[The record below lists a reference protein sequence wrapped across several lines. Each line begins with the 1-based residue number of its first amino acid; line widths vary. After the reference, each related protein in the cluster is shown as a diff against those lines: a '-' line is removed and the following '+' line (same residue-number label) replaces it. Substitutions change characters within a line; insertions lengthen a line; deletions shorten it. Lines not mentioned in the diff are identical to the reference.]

1 LFSIIYQAS
10 MLASGSKSVIVVKPN
25 INNLLVTSMLNLLMN
40 GWKRV
45 SEYWYDRVML
55 AVCCFIMIY
64 IRSISSTFQAP
75 DIISS
80 KLQHNLKFQV
90 VYCCFGV
97 AMESRVKTYWIKFSF
112 SIDNQSTHLVTS
124 GV

>member
-45 SEYWYDRVML
+45 SEY
-55 AVCCFIMIY
+55 
-64 IRSISSTFQAP
+64 
-75 DIISS
+75 
-80 KLQHNLKFQV
+80 
-90 VYCCFGV
+90 
-97 AMESRVKTYWIKFSF
+97 
-112 SIDNQSTHLVTS
+112 
-124 GV
+124 